1 MPMTSLPTRL
11 RAFSFGVFGA
21 VTAAFL
27 ALPPV
32 LAQAPVNQPAADP
45 VPWLYVGSDIPRDPE
60 WRFGVLPNGVRYAVR
75 RNGVPPGQVSIRIG
89 IEAGSLM
96 ESDTERGYAHFIEHL
111 SFRGSRYVMDGE
123 AKRVWQRLGAT
134 FGSDTNASTTT
145 TQTIYK
151 LDLPNINSTGLDESV
166 KILSGMMAA
175 PSMTAPEVDAE
186 RRTVLAEAREQFGP
200 DYEAGVATRTLFFNR
215 QRFADRPPIGTV
227 GALNSAT
234 PASIRAFHD
243 RWYRPE
249 RTVIAIA
256 GDADPAVFEAL
267 IKKYFADW
275 TGKGPNPADP
285 DFGKPTASPQ
295 PTKAVI
301 APSLPLAVNMAW
313 TRPWL
318 RKDDTIAYNQGK
330 LVDLVAIRLIN
341 RRLETAARAG
351 SSYLQAQLDQEDV
364 SRSADGTFIQ
374 VVPIGEDWR
383 AAVRDVRAVIADATA
398 TPPGLEEIRREANEF
413 DSALQVAVETQRTEA
428 AAKLADDILQAVD
441 IRETVATAEVARTVF
456 TGLKDQIT
464 SAMVLA
470 STRKLFEG
478 VGPRAVITSPKI
490 IPGLEADLAKAITEP
505 VQARLASASGKLVTI
520 ADLPQIGK
528 PGKVIKESNTPELD
542 LTQAEF
548 ANGVRFVHFANPA
561 ESGKVYVSVRWGRGL
576 QALSTDRITPAWATS
591 QALIASGIGKY
602 NQDQLDRMTSGR
614 KINLRVEMA
623 DDAFVMRGETRRS
636 DLADQLRVMAS
647 KLAFPRWDAAPV
659 LRAKAGFKA
668 GYDGFDASPQAVLA
682 RDLTGLLKGS
692 DPRWVTPTLT
702 DADQLTPKAFASLWK
717 PLLAS
722 GPIEVLVFGD
732 VTQADARTAVAASF
746 GAMKPRKAAQPIS
759 PMSSGPK
766 PTPVP
771 LARTHKGLIDQAAA
785 VLAWPTGGG
794 VVGTYESRK
803 LEMLAQIFGD
813 RMFDQLREAEGASYS
828 PVVDSS
834 WPTGFASGGNF
845 AVIAQLKPQGIARF
859 YEISERIAADLATKP
874 VTADELKRAV
884 VPMRE
889 RISRSST
896 GSMFWLRNLEGVSDD
911 PLRLTVLKSIL
922 SDFTRMTPTDLQ
934 ATAIKW
940 LVPGNAFKM
949 TVVPEGK

>member
-1 MPMTSLPTRL
+1 MRLFLQRL
-11 RAFSFGVFGA
+11 RAISYGA
-21 VTAAFL
+21 VGAVAAAIL
-27 ALPPV
+27 ALPSA
-32 LAQAPVNQPAADP
+32 LAQTPASTAAP
-45 VPWLYVGSDIPRDPE
+45 VPWLYEGSDIPRDPE
-60 WRFGVLPNGVRYAVR
+60 WRFGILPNGVRYAVR

-134 FGSDTNASTTT
+134 FGSDTNASTTP

-151 LDLPNINSTGLDESV
+151 LDLPNIDRTGLEESL

-200 DYEAGVATRTLFFNR
+200 DYEAGVATRKTFFHG
-215 QRFADRPPIGTV
+215 QRFADRPPIGTTD
-227 GALNSAT
+227 ALNAAT
-234 PASIRAFHD
+234 PQSLRAFHN
-243 RWYRPE
+243 RWYRPN
-249 RTVIAIA
+249 RAIIAIA
-256 GDADPAVFEAL
+256 GDADPALFEAL
-267 IKKYFADW
+267 IKQYFASW
-275 TGKGPNPADP
+275 QATGPDVPDP
-285 DFGKPTASPQ
+285 DFGKPTPSPA
-295 PTKAVI
+295 PTKAVS
-301 APSLPLAVNMAW
+301 APGLPLSINMAW
-313 TRPWL
+313 TRPWV
-318 RKDDTIAYNQGK
+318 RKNDTIAYNQGK

-364 SRSADGTFIQ
+364 SRSVDGTFVQI
-374 VVPIGEDWR
+374 VPIGEDWQ
-383 AAVRDVRAVIADATA
+383 AAVRDVRAVIADAVV
-398 TPPGLEEIRREANEF
+398 TPPSIADVRREASEF
-413 DSALQVAVETQRTEA
+413 DAALQVGVETQRTEA

-464 SAMVLA
+464 PAMVMA

-490 IPGLEADLAKAITEP
+490 IPNLESDLAKLIVEP
-505 VQARLASASGKLVTI
+505 VKGRLASAATKPVSI
-520 ADLPQIGK
+520 ADLPALGK
-528 PGKVIKESNTPELD
+528 PGKVIKTSAAPELD

-548 ANGVRFVHFANPA
+548 ANGVRYVHFANPA
-561 ESGKVYVSVRWGRGL
+561 ESGKVYVAVRWGRGL
-576 QALSTDRITPAWATS
+576 QALSATQSSAAWATS
-591 QALIASGIGKY
+591 QALIASGIGKF

-614 KINLRVEMA
+614 KINVRVEMA
-623 DDAFVMRGETRRS
+623 DDAFVMRGDTRGA
-636 DLADQLRVMAS
+636 DLSDQLRVMAS
-647 KLAFPRWDAAPV
+647 KLAFPRWDPAPV

-668 GYDGFDASPQAVLA
+668 GYSGYEASPQGILA
-682 RDLTGLLKGS
+682 RDLNGLLKGD
-692 DPRWVTPTLT
+692 DPRWSTPTP
-702 DADQLTPKAFASLWK
+702 AQAEALTPQSFQLLWK

-722 GPIEVLVFGD
+722 GPIEVMVFGD
-732 VTQADARTAVAASF
+732 VTEADARAAVAATF
-746 GAMKPRKAAQPIS
+746 GAMKPRKAAVPLS
-759 PMSSGPK
+759 PNSTGPK
-766 PTPVP
+766 ATPTPIT
-771 LARTHKGLIDQAAA
+771 RTHKGAIDQAAA

-794 VVGTYESRK
+794 IAGTYESRK

-834 WPTGFASGGNF
+834 WPTGFTSGGNF
-845 AVIAQLKPQGIARF
+845 AVIAQLKPQGVARF

-874 VTADELKRAV
+874 VTADELKRAIA
-884 VPMRE
+884 PTRE

-896 GSMFWLRNLEGVSDD
+896 GSMFWLRNLEGVSFD
-911 PLRLTVLKSIL
+911 PMRLTVLKTIL
-922 SDFTRMTPTDLQ
+922 ADFTRMTPVELQ
-934 ATAIKW
+934 ATARQYLLREK
-940 LVPGNAFKM
+940 AFKM
-949 TVVPEGK
+949 TVVPEALAN